1 MMPVCEEYRYKILSC
16 HCDLLARIEAAE
28 RYAVTLLPFIPR
40 GLPVFQSHG
49 ISHSLAIIRYI
60 NQIIRTAGLKFRPQ
74 EIFLLYLAAWFHDIG
89 YLHPCSLHNRK
100 IHSNLSCEMIR
111 KDPVIAGL
119 VHEQE
124 VLVLDTIIRYHNSHA
139 DLTTVQEYF
148 PFRAPLLAALFRL
161 ADLADIGA
169 DRCPPEVFDLIQ
181 DGLSVNEVQ
190 HWQAY
195 SNIIGCIIIYPF
207 IMVLVRNPDN
217 PHFNKRI
224 IPHVKENVLSL
235 WPILK
240 QYGLAFP
247 VPVYFTCDQKDSQI
261 IPCNHGF

>member
-1 MMPVCEEYRYKILSC
+1 MPVYEEDRYTILSGY
-16 HCDLLARIEAAE
+16 CDLERIQAAE

-40 GLPVFQSHG
+40 GLPVYQSHG
-49 ISHSLAIIRYI
+49 ISHSLAIIRYS
-60 NQIIRTAGLKFRPQ
+60 NQIIRTAGLNFRPR

-89 YLHPCSLHNRK
+89 YLHPDSLHNRK
-100 IHSNLSCEMIR
+100 RHTILSCEMIR

-124 VLVLDTIIRYHNSHA
+124 MLVLDTLIRYHDSHA
-139 DLTTVQEYF
+139 DLTTIQESF
-148 PFRAPLLAALFRL
+148 PFRTPLLSALFRL
-161 ADLADIGA
+161 ADVADIGA

-181 DGLSVNEVQ
+181 DGLTKNEVQ
-190 HWQAY
+190 HWQAHT
-195 SNIIGCIIIYPF
+195 NITGCIIIYPF
-207 IMVLVRNPDN
+207 IMVLVRDPDN
-217 PHFNKRI
+217 PHFKKRI

-247 VPVYFTCDQKDSQI
+247 VPVYFTGDQKDSRI
-261 IPCNHGF
+261 IPL